1 MSQYAITHVDALHVR
16 RRLVLSAANRAAA
29 QDAVERIYGL
39 PWFLTAVRVN
49 GGAR

>member
-1 MSQYAITHVDALHVR
+1 MSQYAVTHVDALHVR

>member
-29 QDAVERIYGL
+29 QDAVERIYGM

>member
-29 QDAVERIYGL
+29 QATVELIYGL
-39 PWFLTAVRVN
+39 PWFLAAVRLN

>member
-1 MSQYAITHVDALHVR
+1 MSQYAVTHVDEMLVR

-29 QDAVERIYGL
+29 QAAVERIYGL

>member
-29 QDAVERIYGL
+29 QAAVERIYGL